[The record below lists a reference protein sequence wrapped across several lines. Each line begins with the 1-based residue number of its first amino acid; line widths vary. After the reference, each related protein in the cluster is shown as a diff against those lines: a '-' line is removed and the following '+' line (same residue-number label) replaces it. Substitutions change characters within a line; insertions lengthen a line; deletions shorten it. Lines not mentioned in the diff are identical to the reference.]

1 MVEIS
6 TPALMSAIQALAQVI
21 SEEEATMD
29 SMEEGEDLYELAE
42 SVETFR
48 KALNELRGVYEE
60 ARRTGSDLPPYGNL
74 VL

>member
-6 TPALMSAIQALAQVI
+6 TPALMCAIQALAQVI
-21 SEEEATMD
+21 SEEEATME
-29 SMEEGEDLYELAE
+29 SLEEGQDLYELAE

-48 KALNELRGVYEE
+48 KALNELRGVYEA
-60 ARRTGSDLPPYGNL
+60 ARRDGADLPPYGNL

>member
-1 MVEIS
+1 MVEITTS
-6 TPALMSAIQALAQVI
+6 SLMIAIQAVSQVI
-21 SEEEATMD
+21 SEEEATME

-48 KALNELRGVYEE
+48 KALNELRGVYEA
-60 ARRTGSDLPPYGNL
+60 ARRDGAELPPYGNL